1 MRSPRTG
8 PRLGVAVVATLAFTG
23 GATLAVTGAQ
33 AAAPGCRVDY
43 RVTNQ
48 WSGGFGAEVTA
59 TNLGDPLNGWT
70 VTWTYGA
77 GQSVTQAW
85 NATVTQSGSRVT
97 ATSVGHNSALGTGAA
112 ASFGFNGSWSGSN
125 PAPTTFA
132 LNGVTCTGTPGTPAP
147 TTPAPTTPAPS
158 PTTPTSGWNPPAH
171 LVNPLNQV
179 WQHVEQT
186 YHNGNPYGFRNYGW
200 DQVIANRGYLN
211 FCVRWDSGA
220 TVTAAQRDQIHATL
234 ARQYRKWMDVMVG
247 HNAWPYQQVP
257 IKVVGWAVR
266 DRSQLQWTDTS
277 VDVYVND
284 IRENAPQCAP
294 ACGRFFNQGG
304 QYPNCPGGVA
314 RHYDH
319 RQRQLD
325 HRVRRLDVPG
335 LVAASQEPLRLLRPH
350 LAGTGATAGPRRVH
364 SSTHSSRSPGWQS
377 STRHIASRVLNRT
390 ALARPFLS
398 TATFAGVSP
407 TRSANSPTL
416 ILRLA
421 SWTSMRTTMG
431 IRSPLPCRSAAWW
444 PGAAARA
451 APPSAA
457 PARRRRSRA
466 GAAGTGL
473 RGRRP

>member
-8 PRLGVAVVATLAFTG
+8 LRLGVAVVATLAFTG

-48 WSGGFGAEVTA
+48 WSGGFGAEVTV

-70 VTWTYGA
+70 ATWTYGA

-85 NATVTQSGSRVT
+85 NATVTQSGSRVS
-97 ATSVGHNSALGTGAA
+97 ATNVAHNSALGTGAA
-112 ASFGFNGSWSGSN
+112 TLFGFNGSWNGSN

-132 LNGVTCTGTPGTPAP
+132 LNGVTCTGAPGTPAP

-158 PTTPTSGWNPPAH
+158 PTTPPPTSGWNPPAH

-186 YHNGNPYGFRNYGW
+186 YNNGNPYGFRNYGW
-200 DQVIANRGYLN
+200 DQVMANRGYLN
-211 FCVRWDSGA
+211 FCVRWDSSA

-234 ARQYRKWMDVMVG
+234 ARQYKKWMDVMVG

-277 VDVYVND
+277 VDVYVNN

-294 ACGRFFNQGG
+294 ECGRFFNQGG

-314 RHYDH
+314 RHYDQSLWLTDGFGGGAGGDWG
-319 RQRQLD
+319 QRMGREYYMNNLNAENMHILLHEIGHTFGLD
-325 HRVRRLDVPG
+325 DFYDWTPSGVG
-335 LVAASQEPLRLLRPH
+335 
-350 LAGTGATAGPRRVH
+350 G
-364 SSTHSSRSPGWQS
+364 
-377 STRHIASRVLNRT
+377 
-390 ALARPFLS
+390 FL
-398 TATFAGVSP
+398 
-407 TRSANSPTL
+407 
-416 ILRLA
+416 
-421 SWTSMRTTMG
+421 M
-431 IRSPLPCRSAAWW
+431 
-444 PGAAARA
+444 
-451 APPSAA
+451 
-457 PARRRRSRA
+457 RA
-466 GAAGTGL
+466 GSASSITEFDAWMFRDWWRHLKSRYGY
-473 RGRRP
+473 